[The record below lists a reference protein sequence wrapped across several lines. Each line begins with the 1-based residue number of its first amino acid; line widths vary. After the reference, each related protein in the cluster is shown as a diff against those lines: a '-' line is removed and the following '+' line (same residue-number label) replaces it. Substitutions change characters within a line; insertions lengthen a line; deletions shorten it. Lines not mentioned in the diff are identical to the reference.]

1 MSASQDRLI
10 GCGLSPIAELQVPP
24 PSLLETKPTSSWQ
37 EFTAQAALGRPLAI
51 FRAPSDDPTGPDA
64 IFLRNRLRDHAAAIA
79 SYVKSFHPNTQVELL
94 FPYDVNHPQPA
105 GIHNLGGRLNRF
117 INFPAEW
124 EAKST
129 SPFDYIKMEALDFG
143 AWSRDL
149 TLAET
154 AIVFPLD
161 LGWPRDSV
169 RYLVPV
175 FTGGYP
181 WNKEY
186 NLAVRENVASV
197 NLWAFDHVCI
207 FGLPPQEL
215 PSMRRATMVR

>member
-1 MSASQDRLI
+1 M
-10 GCGLSPIAELQVPP
+10 
-24 PSLLETKPTSSWQ
+24 
-37 EFTAQAALGRPLAI
+37 
-51 FRAPSDDPTGPDA
+51 
-64 IFLRNRLRDHAAAIA
+64 
-79 SYVKSFHPNTQVELL
+79 ELL

-105 GIHNLGGRLNRF
+105 GIHNLGGPLNRYL
-117 INFPAEW
+117 NFPAEW
-124 EAKST
+124 ETKST

-149 TLAET
+149 DLAET
-154 AIVFPLD
+154 AIVFPLA

-169 RYLVPV
+169 RYMIPV

-186 NLAVRENVASV
+186 LIALRENVANV

-207 FGLPPQEL
+207 YGWPAQEL
-215 PSMRRATMVR
+215 RGSRRAMMLR